1 MKYLLET
8 LSPSD
13 RLSIITFQSY
23 GKRICGLKTISPE
36 NMVSLNNHIDCLNA
50 GGGTNINSGMDL
62 ALKTIR
68 DRKYTNTV
76 TSVFLLSDGQDRG
89 AEDQFKNTLQRP
101 ENK

>member
-13 RLSIITFQSY
+13 GLSIITFQSY

-62 ALKTIR
+62 ALKIIR